1 MMTNQKPSWI
11 SQDQGWTTKDLEGT
25 NLTKRRLY
33 HLKRSPEITSTM
45 SYLNREGKILTEY
58 RIFNKL
64 SELGYDLVPER
75 DNKSAYKPGDLVSQL
90 ARYGSKPKLSHDEK
104 VLRQAMDIT
113 LRAFGGSHKLKVSP
127 LSEDLRFFAKQ
138 EKSSGLPEL
147 TKKGKAFERD
157 LWRASKIAS
166 GDRAPDPCVA
176 YHRVQHGVKG
186 PKTRLVWGYPQSV
199 FLLEAR
205 FAPQLIDS
213 YLNRRTPMAFGL
225 LKSQVS
231 ARMQQIRNSGL
242 RYSLD
247 FSGFDS
253 SISARWIDFAFS
265 VLATHFHF
273 TCEEEESVWM
283 KIINYFIHTPIM
295 LPNQEV
301 WQKHHGVPSG
311 SYFTQMVDSI
321 VNFMAVTYAWL
332 KATGR
337 AVPEGRV
344 LVLGDDSLVGQSK
357 FVDLSELAHSMSEL
371 GLKLNV
377 DKTEIS
383 RYGDGDPHFLGHFW
397 GGGFA
402 YRPLQEL
409 AVRLAFPEKPSG
421 IKDSRERHAIRS
433 LSYVSDSL
441 NSQKLI
447 QALAPCRTPWV
458 EQTFVSFLT
467 DVDLDRE
474 VESSMRPGMSSHLED
489 AGIIESLTSYSLAQ
503 RQPMIGPW
511 M

>member
-1 MMTNQKPSWI
+1 MMENKSPKWI
-11 SQDQGWTTKDLEGT
+11 SPDQDWTTKDLEGT
-25 NLTKRRLY
+25 SLSQRGLY
-33 HLKRSPEITSTM
+33 HLKRTPEITSTM
-45 SYLNREGKILTEY
+45 TYLNREGRLLTEY

-64 SELGYDLVPER
+64 TELGYDLVPER
-75 DNKSAYKPGDLVSQL
+75 DNKSVYKPRDLVGQL
-90 ARYGSKPKLSHDEK
+90 ARYGQKP
-104 VLRQAMDIT
+104 VLRYDSDLLKQAQDIT
-113 LRAFGGSHKLKVSP
+113 LRVFGGDHRLKVSP
-127 LSEDLRFFAKQ
+127 LTEELRFFAKQ

-157 LWRASKIAS
+157 LWRASKIAC
-166 GDRAPDPCVA
+166 GEKAPDPCVA
-176 YHRVQHGVKG
+176 YHRVQHGVRG
-186 PKTRLVWGYPQSV
+186 PKTRLVWGYPQSM

-205 FAPQLIDS
+205 FAPQLIS
-213 YLNRRTPMAFGL
+213 HYLERRTPMAFGL

-253 SISARWIDFAFS
+253 SISAQWVDFAFS

-273 TCEEEESVWM
+273 ADEEEERVWM
-283 KIINYFIHTPIM
+283 KITNYFIHTPIM

-301 WQKHHGVPSG
+301 WVKHHGVPSG

-321 VNFMAVTYAWL
+321 VNFMAITYAWL
-332 KATGR
+332 KATGV
-337 AVPEGRV
+337 AVPQERV

-357 FVDLSELAHSMSEL
+357 YVDLSEIAHSMAQL

-377 DKTEIS
+377 EKTEIS
-383 RYGDGDPHFLGHFW
+383 RFGDRDPHFLGHFW

-402 YRPLQEL
+402 YRPLEEL

-421 IKDSRERHAIRS
+421 IHDARERHAVRA

-447 QALAPCRTPWV
+447 QALAPATTPWV
-458 EQTFVSFLT
+458 EQTFVSFLK
-467 DVDLDRE
+467 DVDPDRR

-489 AGIIESLTSYSLAQ
+489 AGILESVTPYSLAQ

>member
-1 MMTNQKPSWI
+1 MA
-11 SQDQGWTTKDLEGT
+11 
-25 NLTKRRLY
+25 
-33 HLKRSPEITSTM
+33 
-45 SYLNREGKILTEY
+45 YLNREGQILVEY

-75 DNKSAYKPGDLVSQL
+75 DNKSAYKPGDLVGQL
-90 ARYGSKPKLSHDEK
+90 ARYGSTPKLSYDSIILK
-104 VLRQAMDIT
+104 QAMDLT
-113 LRAFGGSHKLKVSP
+113 LKAFGGQHKLKVSP
-127 LSEDLRFFAKQ
+127 LTDDLRFAAKL

-157 LWRASKIAS
+157 LWRASKIAA
-166 GDRAPDPCVA
+166 GERAPDPCVA
-176 YHRVQHGVKG
+176 YHRVQHGEKG
-186 PKTRLVWGYPQSV
+186 PKTRLVWGYPQSM

-213 YLNRRTPMAFGL
+213 FLERRTPMAFGL

-253 SISARWIDFAFS
+253 SISAKWVDFAFS

-273 TCEEEESVWM
+273 SDEEEERTWM

-301 WQKHHGVPSG
+301 WVKHHGVPSG

-321 VNFMAVTYAWL
+321 VNFMAISYAWL
-332 KATGR
+332 KATGI

-357 FVDLSELAHSMSEL
+357 FVELSEIVHSMSEL
-371 GLKLNV
+371 GLRLNAQ
-377 DKTEIS
+377 KTGIS
-383 RYGDGDPHFLGHFW
+383 RYGEEDPHFLGHFW

-402 YRPLQEL
+402 YRPLREL

-421 IKDSRERHAIRS
+421 IRNAGERCAIRS
-433 LSYVSDSL
+433 LSYISDSL

-447 QALAPCRTPWV
+447 QALAPFRTPWV
-458 EQTFVSFLT
+458 EQTYVSFLQ
-467 DVDLDRE
+467 DVGDDLD
-474 VESSMRPGMSSHLED
+474 VEPSMRPGMSGHMEDEGILEP
-489 AGIIESLTSYSLAQ
+489 LTAYSLAQ